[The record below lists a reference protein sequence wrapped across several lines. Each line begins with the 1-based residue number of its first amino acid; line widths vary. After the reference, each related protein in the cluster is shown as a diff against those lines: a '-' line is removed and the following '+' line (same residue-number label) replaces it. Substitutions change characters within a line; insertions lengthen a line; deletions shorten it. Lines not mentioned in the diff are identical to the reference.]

1 MKAGKTRMTT
11 GVAIFAGA
19 AFFIVGLTFPIIVTH
34 EQNVT
39 ACTAGAGCG
48 PCSSSFSLFSWVLGM
63 PINTNCDHS
72 EVTFSNSSLTTYT
85 ISNGL
90 ATATLEYPNI
100 PANLTLGTFTFRM
113 VYNGTGYVAADGAA
127 YPGFEVVFSVTNQ
140 IQSQTVIFGWSPI
153 TPVGAPAYLPSPTTA
168 SLYGGAVTMN
178 WTTSSSAY
186 PHVTGPAAFLNILVK
201 IPSG

>member
-1 MKAGKTRMTT
+1 MNSGRTRFTT
-11 GVAIFAGA
+11 GVAIFAAA
-19 AFFIVGLTFPIIVTH
+19 AFFIFGLTVPVVVTH
-34 EQNVT
+34 DQNVN

-48 PCSSSFSLFSWVLGM
+48 PCSSSFSLFSWILGE
-63 PINTNCDHS
+63 PLSTNCEHP
-72 EVTFSNSSLTTYT
+72 EATFSSSSTATYT
-85 ISNGL
+85 VSNGL
-90 ATATLEYPNI
+90 ADATLEYPNI

-113 VYNGTGYVAADGAA
+113 VYNGTGYVAADGTA

-140 IQSQTVIFGWSPI
+140 TQSQTVIFGWSPI

-178 WTTSSSAY
+178 WTTGSSAY
-186 PHVTGPAAFLNILVK
+186 PHLSGPAAFLNILVK